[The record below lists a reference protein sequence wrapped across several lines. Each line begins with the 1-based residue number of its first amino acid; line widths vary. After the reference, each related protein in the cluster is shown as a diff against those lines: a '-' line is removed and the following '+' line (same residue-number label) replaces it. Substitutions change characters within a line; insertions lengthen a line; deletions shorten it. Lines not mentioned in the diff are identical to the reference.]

1 MQLVLIIAIS
11 FVGLLCIFLLV
22 KLIKWALNWRT
33 KALAL
38 QREIQLN
45 ENEMS
50 NIGYQ
55 SEIDHN
61 QLDNISVISFETAIK
76 DSFFILP
83 SNLPSY
89 DEYVSKTC
97 NPSLKKK

>member
-11 FVGLLCIFLLV
+11 FVSLLCIFLLV
-22 KLIKWALNWRT
+22 KLIKLALNWRT

-76 DSFFILP
+76 DSFFIA
-83 SNLPSY
+83 
-89 DEYVSKTC
+89 VIKK
-97 NPSLKKK
+97 LKNTIIKICF